1 MLALLPALRECFVL
15 VAILVTAKAKEMAGS
30 GMVSFHMSMAT
41 VG

>member
-1 MLALLPALRECFVL
+1 MLALLLTPRECSVL
-15 VAILVTAKAKEMAGS
+15 VAILVVAKAKEMAGS